1 MDKTSKNLL
10 KKQMTKKE
18 LKKHFAAQRVVSGK
32 NTGTITMKS
41 AKDFSRSK
49 AKAAIR
55 KLGNDDCQAFF
66 IQKKSQHGS
75 FICRYYIN

>member
-55 KLGNDDCQAFF
+55 KLGNDNYPASFF
-66 IQKKSQHGS
+66 V
-75 FICRYYIN
+75 